1 MTTPDTGLVRTVLA
15 VLLIAILTASTYW
28 ILQPFLAAIIWA
40 LTIAVA
46 TWPALL
52 RLQKRLGGRRGLA
65 VTIMTLVLLSVVV
78 IPLIAAV
85 VLIVNRSDD
94 LVGSL
99 ERVTIPPTPSWV
111 RGLPLVGA
119 QAGERWDVL
128 VATGA
133 GGLSA
138 KLAPHLRD
146 MAQWFLARIGGVG
159 ATFAQM
165 FLTVVITAILY
176 MNGDAF
182 AVAVR
187 RLAARVGGAAGEQAV
202 VLAGQAIRGVALG
215 VVVTAVVQT
224 GLAGLGLFLADV
236 PFAAI
241 LTAIM
246 LILCIAQIGPMLV
259 LIPVVIWGF
268 SHLSL
273 GWGVFL
279 LVWTLLAGTMDNWLR
294 PILIRRGVDLPLL
307 LIFSGVIGGL
317 IAFGLI
323 GIFVGPVALAVVYT
337 LLKAWVGA
345 SDQAVAPAEGS

>member
-1 MTTPDTGLVRTVLA
+1 MTTTDTCNLRSVGR
-15 VLLIAILTASTYW
+15 
-28 ILQPFLAAIIWA
+28 
-40 LTIAVA
+40 VA
-46 TWPALL
+46 TAMVSAG
-52 RLQKRLGGRRGLA
+52 RLGGRRGLA

-78 IPLIAAV
+78 IPLVAAV
-85 VLIVNRSDD
+85 VLIVNRGDD
-94 LVGSL
+94 LAGSL
-99 ERVTIPPTPSWV
+99 ERMTIPPTPSWV

-119 QAGERWDVL
+119 QAGERWDAL
-128 VATGA
+128 AATGT

-176 MNGDAF
+176 LNGDTF
-182 AVAVR
+182 
-187 RLAARVGGAAGEQAV
+187 AARVGGAAGEQAV

-224 GLAGLGLFLADV
+224 GLAGLGLLLADV
-236 PFAAI
+236 PFASI

-246 LILCIAQIGPMLV
+246 LILCVAQIGPMLV

-268 SHLSL
+268 SNLSL

-279 LVWTLLAGTMDNWLR
+279 LVWTLLAGTMDNGLR

-307 LIFSGVIGGL
+307 LIFAGGIGGL
-317 IAFGLI
+317 MAFGLI

-337 LLKAWVGA
+337 LLNAWVG
-345 SDQAVAPAEGS
+345 SGDQVSAPAEGA

>member
-1 MTTPDTGLVRTVLA
+1 MTTTDTGLVRTVLA
-15 VLLIAILTASTYW
+15 VLIIAILTASTYW

-46 TWPALL
+46 TWPTLL

-65 VTIMTLVLLSVVV
+65 VSIMTLALLAVVV

-94 LVGSL
+94 LAGSL
-99 ERVTIPPTPSWV
+99 ERVAIPPTPSWL

-119 QAGERWDVL
+119 QAADRWDAL
-128 VATGA
+128 AATGA

-165 FLTVVITAILY
+165 LLTVVITAILY
-176 MNGDAF
+176 MNGDSF

-187 RLAARVGGAAGEQAV
+187 RFAARVGGEAGEQAV

-215 VVVTAVVQT
+215 VVVTAVVQS
-224 GLAGLGLFLADV
+224 GLSGLGLVLADV
-236 PFAAI
+236 PFASI

-246 LILCIAQIGPMLV
+246 LILCVAQIGPMLV

-268 SHLSL
+268 SNLSL

-317 IAFGLI
+317 MAFGLI

-337 LLKAWVGA
+337 LLQAWIGP
-345 SDQAVAPAEGS
+345 SDQAAAPAEGS